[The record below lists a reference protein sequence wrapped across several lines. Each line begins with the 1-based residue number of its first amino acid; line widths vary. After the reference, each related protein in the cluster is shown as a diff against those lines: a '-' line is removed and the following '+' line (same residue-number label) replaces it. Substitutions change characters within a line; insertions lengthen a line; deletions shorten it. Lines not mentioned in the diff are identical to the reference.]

1 VGEVKWLHYEQN
13 SKAFSSTTTVG
24 KNGIFTHMV
33 GENAIFTI
41 QVGENSK
48 GVFGDAGNDA
58 Y

>member
-1 VGEVKWLHYEQN
+1 
-13 SKAFSSTTTVG
+13 VG

-48 GVFGDAGNDA
+48 GVFGDAGDDA
-58 Y
+58 YQPT